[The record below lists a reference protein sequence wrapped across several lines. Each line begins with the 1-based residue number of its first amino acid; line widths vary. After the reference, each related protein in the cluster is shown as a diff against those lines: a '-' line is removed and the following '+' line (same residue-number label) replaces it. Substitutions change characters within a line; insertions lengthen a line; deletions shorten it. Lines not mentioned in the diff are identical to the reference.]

1 MDTASYAITR
11 RFLNQH
17 SLPPKGGVR
26 IEELVNYFHYDYPQ
40 PAGEHPF
47 SASIE
52 IADCPW
58 KAGHRLV
65 RVGLKGRE
73 IEESKRPP
81 TNLVFLIDVS
91 GSMMRPDRLP
101 LVQRSLGL
109 LVDKLTENDRIA
121 IVVYAGNT
129 GLVLPSTT
137 GDRKERIKSAID
149 RLEAGGSTHGS
160 AGIQLAYETAVEQ
173 FINGGVNR
181 VILATD
187 GDFNVG
193 VTNQSDLLD
202 LIQKKAKS
210 GVFLTVLGYGMGNLK
225 DAMLVKLSDKGN
237 GNYAYID
244 TLDEARK
251 VLVEQMGGTLITIA
265 KDVKIQIEFN
275 PAQVQSHRLIGYEK
289 RMLKKKDFNNDKI
302 DAGEIGAGHTV
313 TALYEVVPAGAK
325 SGETPTVDSLKYQ
338 PALASEESKFEAR
351 KSKMSDDL
359 LTLKLRYKQPDGDKS
374 ALMEIPVTD
383 SGATLEKSSR
393 DFRFAA
399 AVASFGM
406 LLRDSEYKG
415 NLTWEGVQELAVE
428 GKGED
433 KGGYRAEF
441 ITLIDKARKLG
452 RSVNE

>member
-237 GNYAYID
+237 YAYID

-338 PALASEESKFEAR
+338 PAIASEESKFEAR

-399 AVASFGM
+399 AVAGFGM
-406 LLRDSEYKG
+406 LLRDSEHKG